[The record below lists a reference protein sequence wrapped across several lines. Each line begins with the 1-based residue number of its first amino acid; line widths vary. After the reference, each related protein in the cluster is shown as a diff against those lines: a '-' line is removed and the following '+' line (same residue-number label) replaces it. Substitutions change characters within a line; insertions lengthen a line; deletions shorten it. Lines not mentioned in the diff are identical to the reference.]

1 MATITIAP
9 EPATDQPPF
18 TPFHPY
24 RLSEEEYFRLADAG
38 VISDKAPVFL
48 WKGFLVEKMT
58 KGRPH
63 TTAVLKM
70 DSLVSSLVPTGWF
83 VQQEQPISL
92 GGGSVPEPDLS
103 IVRGV
108 LDDYLVETP
117 RARDLGLV
125 IEVSDSS
132 LPADSTQ
139 MLAAYARAAI
149 PCYWIVNIPQHRI
162 DVYARP
168 TGPSAIPCYASCQS
182 FSPDEAVPLILDG
195 KEIGRIAVRDVL
207 P

>member
-1 MATITIAP
+1 MTTIAIAP
-9 EPATDQPPF
+9 EPTTEEPPF

-24 RLSEEEYFRLADAG
+24 RLSEEEYFRLAEAG

-48 WKGFLVEKMT
+48 WNGFLVEKMT

-63 TTAVLKM
+63 TIAVMRLY
-70 DSLVSSLVPTGWF
+70 SLATGLVPPGWF
-83 VQQEQPISL
+83 AQQEQPISL
-92 GGGSVPEPDLS
+92 GQRSVPEPDLT

-108 LDDYLVETP
+108 LEDYLVEAP

-125 IEVSDSS
+125 VEVADSS
-132 LPADSTQ
+132 LPADSGQ

-149 PCYWIVNIPQHRI
+149 PFYWIVNIPRHRI

-168 TGPSAIPCYASCQS
+168 TGPSATPAYGECTSYSR
-182 FSPDEAVPLILDG
+182 DEAIPLILDG
-195 KEIGRIAVRDVL
+195 REVGKIAVRDVL

>member
-9 EPATDQPPF
+9 EPTTEEAPF
-18 TPFHPY
+18 APFRPY
-24 RLSEEEYFRLADAG
+24 RISEEEYFRLADAG

-48 WKGFLVEKMT
+48 WEGFLVEKMT

-63 TTAVLKM
+63 TIAVLRL
-70 DSLVSSLVPTGWF
+70 DRLVSSLVPTGWF

-92 GGGSVPEPDLS
+92 GGGSVPETDLS

-108 LDDYLVETP
+108 VDDYLVETP

-132 LPADSTQ
+132 LPADSTEL
-139 MLAAYARAAI
+139 LAAYARAAI
-149 PCYWIVNIPQHRI
+149 PFYWIVNIPRHRI

-168 TGPSAIPCYASCQS
+168 TGPSATPTYEDCTSY
-182 FSPDEAVPLILDG
+182 SPNDSVPLILDG
-195 KEIGRIAVRDVL
+195 HEVGKIAIRDVL